1 MKLKLNNEYKTLSL
15 SDDMD
20 DIKVSQYLPIKD
32 KYDLVMVT
40 LQNSKEDAIYNP
52 IKLEYFFH
60 LYLVYMYTDISF
72 TEKQK
77 EDPEKIYDV
86 LVSNGIMDKIVELIP
101 DSEYTYLKDVIETT
115 AKDMEDYNSRAGGA
129 IRSLIN
135 DLPEQANTF
144 VEIMENFNPEQFQ
157 NVIDFATVANGG
169 RDIKTNQPVE
179 S

>member
-77 EDPEKIYDV
+77 EDPEKIYDT

-101 DSEYTYLKDVIETT
+101 DSEYAYLKDVIETT

-135 DLPEQANTF
+135 DLPEQANSF
-144 VEIMENFNPEQFQ
+144 VQIMENFNPEQFQ
-157 NVIDFATVANGG
+157 NVIDFATAANGG

-179 S
+179 G